1 MNRPR
6 VMGLGVVVILAGAL
20 VAGGA
25 LAQSAEP
32 TLPGQDAFG
41 AIGEIVRILDAD
53 PQTDWSHVDLERLR
67 QHLIDMHEVVLRA
80 EVTTRPL
87 PGGLVM
93 DVTGAGR
100 TEPAIRA
107 MVVPHAAELSQM
119 PGLAA
124 KTEPI
129 PGGVRLTVTAR
140 DAADAKAVARVRGLG
155 FIGLLALGAH
165 HQPHHLVMAR
175 GQAMPGHRH

>member
-1 MNRPR
+1 MPHGP
-6 VMGLGVVVILAGAL
+6 MASPAAIG
-20 VAGGA
+20 
-25 LAQSAEP
+25 EP

-41 AIGEIVRILDAD
+41 AISEIVRILDAD
-53 PQTDWSHVDLERLR
+53 PQTDWSQVDLERLR
-67 QHLIDMHEVVLRA
+67 QHLIDMNEVVLRA
-80 EVTTRPL
+80 EVRTSPV

-100 TEPAIRA
+100 TESAIRA
-107 MVVPHAAELSQM
+107 MVIPHATELDQM

-140 DAADAKAVARVRGLG
+140 NAEDAKAVARVRGLG
-155 FIGLLALGAH
+155 FIGLLTLGAH
-165 HQPHHLVMAR
+165 HQPHHLAMAR
-175 GQAMPGHRH
+175 GQAMPGHGH